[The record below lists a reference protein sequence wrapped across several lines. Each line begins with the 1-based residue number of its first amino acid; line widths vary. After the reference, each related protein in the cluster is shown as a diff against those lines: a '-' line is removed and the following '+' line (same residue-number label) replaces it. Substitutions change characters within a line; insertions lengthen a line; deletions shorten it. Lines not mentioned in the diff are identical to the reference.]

1 MIVQII
7 GWFCLFCA
15 SLMEATLIHSSFDK
29 YVDKDRQANGQR
41 TVALFL
47 IAAAIC
53 FK

>member
-7 GWFCLFCA
+7 GWFCIVSSIISFTMAVRKHMSGEHKAAQWAELFFC
-15 SLMEATLIHSSFDK
+15 L
-29 YVDKDRQANGQR
+29 Y
-41 TVALFL
+41 L

>member
-7 GWFCLFCA
+7 GWFCLVA
-15 SLMEATLIHSSFDK
+15 SLTVSTTVCRRAWIEEDYTDQVL
-29 YVDKDRQANGQR
+29 Q
-41 TVALFL
+41 VALFL

>member
-7 GWFCLFCA
+7 GWFCLLCA
-15 SLMEATLIHSSFDK
+15 ILMEAVMLYNAYDK
-29 YVDKDRQANGQR
+29 CVDKANGQR
-41 TVALFL
+41 TAALFL